1 MTHENPIRVVIAE
14 DNPQN
19 ALIQQTYLQRI
30 EGFELVGIAH
40 SLIDAEALVEIFK
53 PDLLLLD
60 VYFPSG
66 NGMQFLRDLRA
77 GACATDVILITAAK
91 EVDVLKAALH
101 GGVFDYILKPLVFER
116 LQTSLANYIH
126 HHGRLKA
133 FADVAQTDL
142 DQLMPRVA
150 QTSNPALVR
159 LPKGIDE
166 LTLNNVLQVMSE
178 QTEAVNAEQIGNN
191 IGASRTTARR
201 YLEYLVGLQEISVQ
215 IHYGSVGRPE
225 RLYQSTHTAG

>member
-1 MTHENPIRVVIAE
+1 MTQANTIRVVIAE

-19 ALIQQTYLQRI
+19 AIIQQTYLQRI

-40 SLIDAEALVEIFK
+40 SLADAEALVNVFK

-66 NGMQFLRDLRA
+66 NGMEFLRNLRA
-77 GACATDVILITAAK
+77 EDCATDVILITAAK

-116 LQTSLANYIH
+116 LQNSLTNYLH
-126 HHGRLKA
+126 HHERLLG
-133 FADVAQTDL
+133 VAAVEQTDL
-142 DQLMPRVA
+142 DDLMPRLTQA
-150 QTSNPALVR
+150 PNNPDVR

-166 LTLNNVLQVMSE
+166 LTLSNVLQVIST
-178 QTEAVNAEQIGNN
+178 QTEAVNAEHIGSD

-201 YLEYLVGLQEISVQ
+201 YLEYLVGLNKISVE

-225 RLYQSTHTAG
+225 RLYKSC

>member
-1 MTHENPIRVVIAE
+1 MTHDNLIRVVIAE

-30 EGFELVGIAH
+30 DGFELVGIAH
-40 SLIDAEALVEIFK
+40 SLLDAESLVEIFK

-77 GACATDVILITAAK
+77 KDCATDVILITAAK

-116 LQTSLANYIH
+116 LQTSLTNYIH
-126 HHGRLKA
+126 HHERLKA
-133 FADVAQTDL
+133 VADVAQTDL
-142 DQLMPRVA
+142 DQLMPRI
-150 QTSNPALVR
+150 TSNPELIR

-166 LTLNNVLQVMSE
+166 LTLNNVLNVISE

-225 RLYQSTHTAG
+225 RLYKST

>member
-1 MTHENPIRVVIAE
+1 MTPQQPIRVIIAE

-30 EGFELVGIAH
+30 KGFELVGIAH
-40 SLIDAEALVEIFK
+40 SIVDAQELVDIFK

-66 NGMQFLRDLRA
+66 NGMQFLRNLRA
-77 GACATDVILITAAK
+77 NDCATDVILITAAK

-101 GGVFDYILKPLVFER
+101 AGVFDYILKPLVFER
-116 LQTSLANYIH
+116 LQTSLANYAQH
-126 HHGRLKA
+126 NERLKTVA
-133 FADVAQTDL
+133 AVAQTDL
-142 DQLMPRVA
+142 DDLMPRLN
-150 QTSNPALVR
+150 QTSTQTNTR

-166 LTLNNVLQVMSE
+166 LTLNNVLQVISE
-178 QTEAVNAEQIGNN
+178 QKEAVSAETIGNS

-225 RLYQSTHTAG
+225 RLYRSI

>member
-1 MTHENPIRVVIAE
+1 
-14 DNPQN
+14 
-19 ALIQQTYLQRI
+19 
-30 EGFELVGIAH
+30 
-40 SLIDAEALVEIFK
+40 VEIFK

-77 GACATDVILITAAK
+77 KDCATDVILITAAK

-116 LQTSLANYIH
+116 LQTSLTNYIH
-126 HHGRLKA
+126 HHERLKA
-133 FADVAQTDL
+133 VADVAQTDL
-142 DQLMPRVA
+142 DQLMPRI
-150 QTSNPALVR
+150 TSNPALIR

-166 LTLNNVLQVMSE
+166 LTLNNVLNVISE

-225 RLYQSTHTAG
+225 RLYKST

>member
-1 MTHENPIRVVIAE
+1 MTQTNPIRVVIAE

-40 SLIDAEALVEIFK
+40 SLMDAQALVEIFK

-66 NGMQFLRDLRA
+66 NGMQFLRSLRA
-77 GACATDVILITAAK
+77 EDCATDVILITAAK

-101 GGVFDYILKPLVFER
+101 SGVFDYILKPLVFER
-116 LQTSLANYIH
+116 LQTSLTNYLQH
-126 HHGRLKA
+126 HERLQA
-133 FADVAQTDL
+133 VAAVGQTDL
-142 DQLMPRVA
+142 DDLMPRPA
-150 QTSNPALVR
+150 QASNPANTR

-166 LTLNNVLQVMSE
+166 LTLNNVLTVMSE
-178 QTEAVNAEQIGNN
+178 QTEAVNAEQIGNS

-201 YLEYLVGLQEISVQ
+201 YLEYLVGLQEIKVQ

-225 RLYQSTHTAG
+225 RLYQSI

>member
-1 MTHENPIRVVIAE
+1 MTHDNLIRVVIAE

-30 EGFELVGIAH
+30 DGFELVGIAH
-40 SLIDAEALVEIFK
+40 SLLDAESLVEIFK

-77 GACATDVILITAAK
+77 KDCATDVILITAAK

-116 LQTSLANYIH
+116 LQTSLTNYIH
-126 HHGRLKA
+126 HHERLKA
-133 FADVAQTDL
+133 VADVAQTDL
-142 DQLMPRVA
+142 DQLMPRI
-150 QTSNPALVR
+150 TSNPALIR

-166 LTLNNVLQVMSE
+166 LTLNNVLNVISE

-225 RLYQSTHTAG
+225 RLYKST

>member
-1 MTHENPIRVVIAE
+1 MTQHNPIRVVIAE

-30 EGFELVGIAH
+30 QGFELVGIAH
-40 SLIDAEALVEIFK
+40 SIADAEALVDIFK

-77 GACATDVILITAAK
+77 EDCATDVILITAAK
-91 EVDVLKAALH
+91 EVDVLKGALH

-116 LQTSLANYIH
+116 LQTSLANYLRH
-126 HHGRLKA
+126 NERLKT
-133 FADVAQTDL
+133 VAAVGQTDL
-142 DQLMPRVA
+142 DDLMPHSA
-150 QTSNPALVR
+150 QTSNQVNPR

-166 LTLNNVLQVMSE
+166 LTLNNVLHVISE
-178 QTEAVNAEQIGNN
+178 QTDPVSAEQIGNS

-225 RLYQSTHTAG
+225 RLYRST

>member
-1 MTHENPIRVVIAE
+1 MTQQNSIRVVIAE

-30 EGFELVGIAH
+30 EGFQLVGIAH
-40 SLIDAEALVEIFK
+40 SIADAEALVDIFK

-66 NGMQFLRDLRA
+66 NGMQFLRHLRA
-77 GACATDVILITAAK
+77 KDCATDVILITAAK

-116 LQTSLANYIH
+116 LQTSLANYLQH
-126 HHGRLKA
+126 NERLKTVA
-133 FADVAQTDL
+133 AVAQTDL
-142 DQLMPRVA
+142 DDLMPRPA
-150 QTSNPALVR
+150 QASNQASTR

-166 LTLNNVLQVMSE
+166 LTLNNVLHVISK
-178 QTEAVNAEQIGNN
+178 QTEAVSAEQIGNN

-225 RLYQSTHTAG
+225 RLYRST

>member
-1 MTHENPIRVVIAE
+1 MKHEKLIRVVIAE

-30 EGFELVGIAH
+30 AGFELVGIAY
-40 SLIDAEALVEIFK
+40 SLIDAQDLVNIFK

-66 NGMQFLRDLRA
+66 NGMEFLRNLRA
-77 GACATDVILITAAK
+77 NDCATDVILITAAK

-116 LQTSLANYIH
+116 LQISLANYIDH
-126 HHGRLKA
+126 YERLKA
-133 FADVAQTDL
+133 VDDMAQTDL
-142 DQLMPRVA
+142 DQLIRVA
-150 QTSNPALVR
+150 KTSNPKITR

-166 LTLNNVLQVMSE
+166 LTLNNLLHVICE
-178 QTEAVNAEQIGNN
+178 QTQAVSAEQIGKK

-201 YLEYLVGLQEISVQ
+201 YLEYLVGLQKISVE

-225 RLYQSTHTAG
+225 RLYKSV

>member
-1 MTHENPIRVVIAE
+1 MTQQPSIHVVIAE

-40 SLIDAEALVEIFK
+40 SLADAEALVNVFK

-66 NGMQFLRDLRA
+66 NGMEFLRNLRA
-77 GACATDVILITAAK
+77 EDCATDVILITAAK

-116 LQTSLANYIH
+116 LQTSLANYLQH
-126 HHGRLKA
+126 NERLKTVA
-133 FADVAQTDL
+133 AVAQTDL
-142 DQLMPRVA
+142 DDLMHRPVQVSNQA
-150 QTSNPALVR
+150 STACLKGLTS
-159 LPKGIDE
+159 LP
-166 LTLNNVLQVMSE
+166 LT
-178 QTEAVNAEQIGNN
+178 TF
-191 IGASRTTARR
+191 
-201 YLEYLVGLQEISVQ
+201 
-215 IHYGSVGRPE
+215 
-225 RLYQSTHTAG
+225 

>member
-1 MTHENPIRVVIAE
+1 MTQQPPIHVIIAE

-40 SLIDAEALVEIFK
+40 SIADAEALMEIFK

-66 NGMQFLRDLRA
+66 NGMQFLRHLRA
-77 GACATDVILITAAK
+77 NDCATDVILITAAK
-91 EVDVLKAALH
+91 EVEVLKAALH

-116 LQTSLANYIH
+116 FQTSLANYLQH
-126 HHGRLKA
+126 NERLKTVA
-133 FADVAQTDL
+133 AVAQTDL
-142 DQLMPRVA
+142 DDLMHRPV
-150 QTSNPALVR
+150 QVSNQASNR
-159 LPKGIDE
+159 LPKGIDD
-166 LTLNNVLQVMSE
+166 LTLNNVLHVISE
-178 QTEAVNAEQIGNN
+178 QTEAVSAEQIGNN
-191 IGASRTTARR
+191 IGASQTTARR

-225 RLYQSTHTAG
+225 RLYRLP

>member
-1 MTHENPIRVVIAE
+1 MTQSNSIRVVIAE
-14 DNPQN
+14 DDQQN

-30 EGFELVGIAH
+30 KGFELVGMAH
-40 SLIDAEALVEIFK
+40 SLEDAQDLVDIFK

-66 NGMQFLRDLRA
+66 NGMQFLRSLRA
-77 GACATDVILITAAK
+77 EDHATDVILITAAK

-116 LQTSLANYIH
+116 LQTSLTNYLQH
-126 HHGRLKA
+126 HERLKA
-133 FADVAQTDL
+133 VAAVAQTDL
-142 DQLMPRVA
+142 DDLIHRPTLN
-150 QTSNPALVR
+150 TSSINTR

-166 LTLNNVLQVMSE
+166 LTLSTVLSVISE
-178 QTEAVNAEQIGNN
+178 QTQAMSAEQIGSNM
-191 IGASRTTARR
+191 GASRTTARR
-201 YLEYLVGLQEISVQ
+201 YLEYLVGLEKIIVQ

-225 RLYQSTHTAG
+225 RLYTSI

>member
-30 EGFELVGIAH
+30 DGFELVGIAH
-40 SLIDAEALVEIFK
+40 SLLDAESLVEIFK

-77 GACATDVILITAAK
+77 KDCATDVILITAAK

-116 LQTSLANYIH
+116 LQTSLTNYIH
-126 HHGRLKA
+126 HHERLKA
-133 FADVAQTDL
+133 VADVAQTDL
-142 DQLMPRVA
+142 DQLMPRI
-150 QTSNPALVR
+150 TSNPELIR

-166 LTLNNVLQVMSE
+166 LTLNNVLNVISE

-225 RLYQSTHTAG
+225 RLYKST